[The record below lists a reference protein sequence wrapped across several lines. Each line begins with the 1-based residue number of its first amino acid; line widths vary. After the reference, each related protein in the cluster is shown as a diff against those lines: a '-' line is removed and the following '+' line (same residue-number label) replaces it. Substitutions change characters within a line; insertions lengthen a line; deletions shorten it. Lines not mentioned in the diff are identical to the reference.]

1 MAGPERL
8 DQIAG
13 DFEGKV
19 NTLKGLFAEEE
30 KFWGEIKRLKT
41 ERNQLNLAVGDLS
54 NNGKKLRAERDK
66 LNEKVAILKQK
77 RSEII
82 ENIKIVR
89 SQIKDTSVEKKSLT
103 KDAGSA
109 SGKIMFKLNKILNQL
124 LVEDIPVD
132 REQKLFEDAVSLSQK
147 LDIAAKVDEL
157 HSSILSNYTEIAA
170 REGEINAMSDTI
182 RSIAKEAEEK
192 HIESIKVYTQLDEV
206 RKQSDELHKKLLD
219 KYEELRPIRDSIT
232 ALKDEI
238 KLTEDKMDTA
248 YTNMA
253 KAREMTASKRRAEQI
268 SEAKEK
274 FKTGKRISFDDF
286 KSIISSED
294 VLPPS

>member
-1 MAGPERL
+1 MAEPERL

-30 KFWGEIKRLKT
+30 KFWAEIKYLKA
-41 ERNQLNLAVGDLS
+41 ERNKLNLAVSDLS
-54 NNGKKLRAERDK
+54 NNGKRLRSERDK
-66 LNEKVAILKQK
+66 LNEKVASLKQK

-82 ENIKIVR
+82 ENIKLLR

-124 LVEDIPVD
+124 LGEDITLD
-132 REQKLFEDAVSLSQK
+132 REQKLFEDAISLSQK

-170 REGEINAMSDTI
+170 REGEINALSDTI

-192 HIESIKVYTQLDEV
+192 HIESIKVYAELDEI

-219 KYEELRPIRDSIT
+219 KYEELRPIRDNIT

-253 KAREMTASKRRAEQI
+253 KAREVSASKKRAERI

-286 KSIISSED
+286 KTIISSED
-294 VLPPS
+294 VLSQP